1 MLSWLGSPRWPQP
14 VPDIPWDISPFAGE
28 PRLGFDEIDALSR
41 QHFLLPLA
49 RRMLA
54 TDFLLT
60 FS

>member
-1 MLSWLGSPRWPQP
+1 M
-14 VPDIPWDISPFAGE
+14 PDISGDIAPFAGE
-28 PRLGFDEIDALSR
+28 PGLGFDETDAFSR

-49 RRMLA
+49 RRMLV